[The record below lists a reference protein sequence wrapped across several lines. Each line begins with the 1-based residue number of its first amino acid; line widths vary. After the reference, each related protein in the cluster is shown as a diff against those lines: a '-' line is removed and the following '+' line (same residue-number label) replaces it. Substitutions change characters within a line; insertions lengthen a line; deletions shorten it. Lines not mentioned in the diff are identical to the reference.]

1 MLSCRNLDTTVTHS
15 SSCILWFQCLLSSC
29 CCWAAKPRMTHLPEK
44 RIEVSKGSPITLTCK
59 ASGHPKPNIEW
70 RYNMERIPSTF
81 PRISVCTSCS
91 NCTENEALSSL
102 TLIEFDE
109 GLEGKWTCE
118 AVNSVQSIVS
128 PHDTELRLRP
138 SPNYVSGVY

>member
-1 MLSCRNLDTTVTHS
+1 
-15 SSCILWFQCLLSSC
+15 
-29 CCWAAKPRMTHLPEK
+29 
-44 RIEVSKGSPITLTCK
+44 
-59 ASGHPKPNIEW
+59 
-70 RYNMERIPSTF
+70 MERIPSTF

-109 GLEGKWTCE
+109 GLQGKWTCE

-128 PHDTELRLRP
+128 PHDTELILRP
-138 SPNYVSGVY
+138 STNFVSGVY